1 MSDPLEYHEQAAR
14 QEERIDET
22 SAAATRRRRVRELLE
37 PASGDSVLSV
47 GCDPGFEPAEL
58 VSVVGPDGR
67 VLGVDGSDAI
77 LGLAAMKEES

>member
-47 GCDPGFEPAEL
+47 GCGPGFEPAEL
-58 VSVVGPDGR
+58 VSVVGPDGPCS
-67 VLGVDGSDAI
+67 GSTGATRYS
-77 LGLAAMKEES
+77 GWRR